1 MIILEIFQYAKCDM
15 KCIPKVT
22 DWNLTT
28 KKAEKKEV
36 ENRERENRERV
47 EEREKKI
54 EKKRR
59 KGIVR

>member
-1 MIILEIFQYAKCDM
+1 M
-15 KCIPKVT
+15 T

-28 KKAEKKEV
+28 KKAERKEG
-36 ENRERENRERV
+36 ETGRESRRESR
-47 EEREKKI
+47 REKKI

>member
-1 MIILEIFQYAKCDM
+1 M
-15 KCIPKVT
+15 KSITKVT

-28 KKAEKKEV
+28 KEAERKEG
-36 ENRERENRERV
+36 ENRERESRRESR
-47 EEREKKI
+47 REKKI